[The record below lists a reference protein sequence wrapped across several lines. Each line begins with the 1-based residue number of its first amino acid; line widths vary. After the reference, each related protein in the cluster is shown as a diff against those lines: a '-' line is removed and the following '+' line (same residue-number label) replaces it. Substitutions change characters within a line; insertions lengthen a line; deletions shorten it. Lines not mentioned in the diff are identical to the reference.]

1 MHTPAGFK
9 IVTEMGRTRAEI
21 TDFWAMVLNP
31 SSVDRLIHVL
41 LGAMLAGAFLVVSV
55 SAWYRLKGMYVSETR
70 KMMRIGMT
78 FAFVAILLQW
88 LSGHRS
94 AELVAQYQP
103 AKLAAM
109 EGHFETGKADL
120 YAFGWVDTETES
132 VTGIGLPGGLS
143 FLLHGNFDAAVQG
156 LNAFAKEDQPH
167 AVNGIFQFYH
177 WMVGSAGL
185 MTLIAFIGIWATWT
199 NRLETNHWWNK
210 VLVFS
215 VFLPQIANQSGW
227 FAAEMGRQP
236 WVVYGLL
243 RTKDALSPTV
253 KGGEV
258 LFSLI
263 LFTLVYLLLFVL
275 FIYLLNKKIKKGPQD
290 AGHLLD
296 HRPRQSDWANTPKK

>member
-1 MHTPAGFK
+1 
-9 IVTEMGRTRAEI
+9 
-21 TDFWAMVLNP
+21 
-31 SSVDRLIHVL
+31 
-41 LGAMLAGAFLVVSV
+41 
-55 SAWYRLKGMYVSETR
+55 
-70 KMMRIGMT
+70 
-78 FAFVAILLQW
+78 
-88 LSGHRS
+88 
-94 AELVAQYQP
+94 
-103 AKLAAM
+103 
-109 EGHFETGKADL
+109 
-120 YAFGWVDTETES
+120 
-132 VTGIGLPGGLS
+132 
-143 FLLHGNFDAAVQG
+143 
-156 LNAFAKEDQPH
+156 
-167 AVNGIFQFYH
+167 
-177 WMVGSAGL
+177 MVGSAGL

-199 NRLETNHWWNK
+199 NRLETNKWWNK
-210 VLVFS
+210 ALVFS